1 MKLYP
6 LQLAVALATT
16 AGGAHAFPQPTPLNL
31 LDGFAST
38 VLSVGQVRGDAGSA
52 LKSIESALR
61 RSPQLACNKCRSG
74 FALKIVEE
82 AWRKQ
87 PALSNDQYLEVQRLH
102 DEGEAL
108 FNQAKYLESLELS
121 RKAQSILG
129 IDPSGAVQAPQGDG
143 APRAGAEPTPGR

>member
-1 MKLYP
+1 MKLYH
-6 LQLAVALATT
+6 LQLALVLATT
-16 AGGAHAFPQPTPLNL
+16 VGAAYAFPQATRLNR
-31 LDGFAST
+31 LDDAAST
-38 VLSVGQVRGDAGSA
+38 AFSVAHARGDAGRA

-61 RSPQLACNKCRSG
+61 RSPQLACNKCKSG

-82 AWRKQ
+82 ALRKQ

-129 IDPSGAVQAPQGDG
+129 IDPS
-143 APRAGAEPTPGR
+143 